1 MTLEEAIRQLINL
14 GENDPHTIVEKLKK
28 RHGKAWLLEQTAFLA
43 EDVAEDIARHMI
55 GRGRRDHE
63 KVPPQVVGNPG
74 LLGQTKWLPSGGYKR
89 ITDLT
94 ADDCRAIAAH
104 YAMLEQSARWRKDA
118 YTEAA
123 DTIEAAGVATVGD
136 LDGAASVLADLAK
149 AA

>member
-1 MTLEEAIRQLINL
+1 MTLEEAIRQLVNL
-14 GENDPHTIVEKLKK
+14 GENDPRTIVEKLKK
-28 RHGKAWLLEQTAFLA
+28 RHGKAWLTEQTAFLA
-43 EDVAEDIARHMI
+43 EDIAEDIARHMI
-55 GRGRRDHE
+55 GRSRRDHE

-74 LLGQTKWLPSGGYKR
+74 LMGQTKWIPGGGYKR

-104 YAMLEQSARWRKDA
+104 YAMLEQSAGWRKTA

-123 DTIEAAGVATVGD
+123 DMVDAAGVATVGE
-136 LDGAASVLADLAK
+136 LGAPSLVAELEK